1 MKISLYYDS
10 NDHIISYTEGE
21 SFTNNFDAWL
31 TTNGLDLVSLASYSD
46 IKWIFYLDPKEIQD
60 SNTQLLMMFNYKF
73 KGATNWTRYEASIL
87 TTNEEGAT
95 ITRKYLTEPNVAL
108 LSVKGGIFYDTSS
121 SKDNC
126 VKDIV
131 FFKWIYNTF
140 NPGDDILSD
149 SCDISK
155 LIIPQDWLTIDIS
168 LDVTSNDILKN
179 VNDFSGIGNLKYVSA
194 VNLSGKTLT
203 SSQLESISN
212 MERVLDL
219 NISNCGVTDAS
230 AIFRMNSIK
239 ALNISNNQIKSFDG
253 ITNMSSLEVVYLYS
267 QTNVDTSN
275 YGSQGI
281 CNYQTFYDLL
291 RNGTQV
297 YNYVSNG
304 VPIIFADN
312 NDVNDY
318 KRLKSIT
325 YQDRLKKGIDI
336 TMLYSS
342 SNYGKLDNLKP
353 GNLGLVNNT
362 DTVFTWGYE
371 GDTNEG
377 TKYMEADVV
386 VGNSITGTYY
396 ELIDGEYK
404 VTTDTSFAL
413 DKVYYEQITKYNA
426 RYFYAKH
433 VYSGNI
439 LLVKYYVE
447 RY

>member
-1 MKISLYYDS
+1 M
-10 NDHIISYTEGE
+10 
-21 SFTNNFDAWL
+21 
-31 TTNGLDLVSLASYSD
+31 
-46 IKWIFYLDPKEIQD
+46 
-60 SNTQLLMMFNYKF
+60 
-73 KGATNWTRYEASIL
+73 
-87 TTNEEGAT
+87 
-95 ITRKYLTEPNVAL
+95 
-108 LSVKGGIFYDTSS
+108 
-121 SKDNC
+121 
-126 VKDIV
+126 
-131 FFKWIYNTF
+131 
-140 NPGDDILSD
+140 
-149 SCDISK
+149 
-155 LIIPQDWLTIDIS
+155 
-168 LDVTSNDILKN
+168 
-179 VNDFSGIGNLKYVSA
+179 KYVSA

-230 AIFRMNSIK
+230 AIFSMNSIK
-239 ALNISNNQIKSFDG
+239 ALNIYNNQIKSFDG